1 MEDKAASPQ
10 PLDEVSLKRRL
21 RGRGLMKG
29 SAATIAALGLL
40 AAGLA
45 FLVTGQHGED
55 RSTVQTGAGSTPQTQ
70 RLDQPVKPD
79 ARASAEPI
87 TPPNSGQNSPA
98 SQASLAQ
105 PHEQAVAQ
113 TWPEK
118 PVTVI
123 VPFPAGG
130 GTDAFARP
138 LTTELTKRLGKA
150 FIVDNRGGA
159 GGTLGA
165 SIAARAPSDGYTF
178 FLGAV
183 HHAIAPGIYPKLT
196 YDLEKDFEPIA
207 VIAVVPQVV
216 VVNPARVRAATLKD
230 LINQAKANPG
240 NMTYG
245 SAGSGTSHHLAGE
258 LFKIVAQVDLQ
269 HIPYK
274 GAGPALQDLVGGQID
289 MMFDGLGSS
298 ASHIKAGRI
307 RPLAVAAKARSEILP
322 EVPTAIEAGLNYEVF
337 TWYALW
343 ARAGTPK
350 PIVDRMVAEL
360 GQALAS
366 EPLKTTWASQGASLG
381 PLTPAEMAK
390 FVSSE
395 IARWGKVAKEADI
408 KID

>member
-1 MEDKAASPQ
+1 MDLSRR
-10 PLDEVSLKRRL
+10 SLLRL
-21 RGRGLMKG
+21 
-29 SAATIAALGLL
+29 SAAAI
-40 AAGLA
+40 
-45 FLVTGQHGED
+45 
-55 RSTVQTGAGSTPQTQ
+55 
-70 RLDQPVKPD
+70 
-79 ARASAEPI
+79 
-87 TPPNSGQNSPA
+87 
-98 SQASLAQ
+98 ASLGTGLGVNTPRAFAQ
-105 PHEQAVAQ
+105 N
-113 TWPEK
+113 WPEK

-138 LTTELTKRLGKA
+138 LTTELTKRLGKT

-183 HHAIAPGIYPKLT
+183 HHAIAPGVYPKLT

-207 VIAVVPQVV
+207 VVAVVPQVI
-216 VVNPARVRAATLKD
+216 VVNPARVKAATLKE
-230 LINQAKANPG
+230 LIDQAKANPG
-240 NMTYG
+240 SMTYG
-245 SAGSGTSHHLAGE
+245 SAGAGTSHQLAGE
-258 LFKIVAQVDLQ
+258 LFKIVAQLDIR

-298 ASHIKAGRI
+298 AGHIRAGRI
-307 RPLAVAAKARSEILP
+307 RPLAVAAKSRSEALP
-322 EVPTAIEAGLNYEVF
+322 EVPTAAESGLDYEVS

-350 PIVDRMVAEL
+350 PVVDRMVAEV

-366 EPLKTTWASQGASLG
+366 EPLKTMWASQGASPG
-381 PLTPAEMAK
+381 PLTPAEMAS